1 MIKNLIETLL
11 DRKLIGEGTLIK
23 GKVIAASLGQDLHYV
38 PMELM
43 IVGKY
48 ANGFTCRDRLQRPY
62 KMEFDRIETIDGMD
76 VARFASVYNI
86 KSDGSSKNQGKK
98 RGRKPKSAQINTM
111 EGESHGKDK
120 RTENHNQAEP
130 AGA

>member
-1 MIKNLIETLL
+1 MIKNLIEKLL
-11 DRKLIGEGTLIK
+11 EKQLIGEGTLIK
-23 GKVIAASLGQDLHYV
+23 GKVVAASLGQDLHYV

-48 ANGFTCRDRLQRPY
+48 SNGFTCRDRLQRPY
-62 KMEFDRIETIDGMD
+62 KMEFERIEAIDGMD
-76 VARFASVYNI
+76 IVRFASVYNI
-86 KSDGSSKNQGKK
+86 KADGSSKSQGKK

-111 EGESHGKDK
+111 EGELHGKDK
-120 RTENHNQAEP
+120 RAEDHNQAEP